1 MKRVY
6 GVPWRWLGRKLRAQ
20 FLMGLIVSIPI
31 IVTVWILYLVFSA
44 VDSFLNPLIEPIMG
58 HTIPGL
64 GFGIMIVLIYL
75 IGVVADNF
83 IGKKLIQYAE
93 SLLSRLP
100 LVRQLYAGIKQ
111 IIESFSKP
119 SKAGYMEVVL
129 VEFPRVGM
137 RAIGFVTNETSDSSG
152 KKLLHIFVPTSPNP
166 TSGFLQ
172 IVEEDKVTRTK
183 MSVDDA
189 LKVVISAG
197 RVLPSKSGYQTNI
210 QQNDIS

>member
-1 MKRVY
+1 MKRIY

-20 FLMGLIVSIPI
+20 FLMGLLVSIPLI
-31 IVTVWILYLVFSA
+31 ITIWILYWVFSA
-44 VDSFLNPLIEPIMG
+44 VDNFLNPLIEPIMG
-58 HTIPGL
+58 RTIPGL
-64 GFGIMIVLIYL
+64 GFGIMVLLVYL

-83 IGKKLIQYAE
+83 LGKRLIKYAE
-93 SLLSRLP
+93 SLLARVP

-111 IIESFSKP
+111 ILESFSKP

-137 RAIGFVTNETSDSSG
+137 RAIGFVTNETTDESG
-152 KKLLHIFVPTSPNP
+152 KKLFHIFVPTSPNP

-172 IVEEDKVTRTK
+172 IVEEDKITRTK

-189 LKVVISAG
+189 LKVVVSAG
-197 RVLPSKSGYQTNI
+197 RMLPSEYGYQFSE
-210 QQNDIS
+210 DDKS

>member
-1 MKRVY
+1 MRRIY

-20 FLMGLIVSIPI
+20 FLMGLLVSIPI
-31 IVTVWILYLVFSA
+31 IIIIWILYLIFSA

-83 IGKKLIQYAE
+83 IGKKLIHYGE
-93 SLLSRLP
+93 RLLNRVP
-100 LVRQLYAGIKQ
+100 LIRQLYSGTKQ
-111 IIESFSKP
+111 ILESFSGP
-119 SKAGYMEVVL
+119 TKAGYMEVVL

-137 RAIGFVTNETSDSSG
+137 RAIGFVTNETSDESG
-152 KKLLHIFVPTSPNP
+152 TKLFHIFVPTSPNP

-172 IVEEDKVTRTK
+172 IVEEDKITRTK

-189 LKVVISAG
+189 LKVVVSAG
-197 RVLPSKSGYQTNI
+197 RMTPGEYGYQFYEN
-210 QQNDIS
+210 S